1 MSFTDD
7 PLAPFAAVEALCSY
21 YPNAAVERRHLAPAD
36 LGVDA
41 VGHFG
46 FFRKS
51 MPRQRWDEIADWL
64 DDRLRQTEPASSS
77 KEASAC
83 PHRTFSPK
91 SKTAS
96 AG

>member
-1 MSFTDD
+1 MSFSDD
-7 PLAPFAAVEALCSY
+7 PIAPHGAVEALRRY
-21 YPNAAVERRHLAPAD
+21 YPNAAVERLHLSPAD
-36 LGVDA
+36 LGADA

-51 MPRQRWDEIADWL
+51 MPRGPWDKIADWL
-64 DDRLRQTEPASSS
+64 WQRLRQTGRRSELEETP
-77 KEASAC
+77 EC
-83 PHRTFSPK
+83 PHPTSSPR